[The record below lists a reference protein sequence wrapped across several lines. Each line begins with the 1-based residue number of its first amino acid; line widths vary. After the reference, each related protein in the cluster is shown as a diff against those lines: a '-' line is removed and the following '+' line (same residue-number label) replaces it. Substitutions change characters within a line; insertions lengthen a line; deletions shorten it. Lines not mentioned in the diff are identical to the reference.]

1 MILLVL
7 LIKYRGLAMSKDRDV
22 TVVEVKCPLCDH
34 TEIVYIPKEDIPEC
48 PIHRVKMNIHEILE
62 EGKSC

>member
-1 MILLVL
+1 
-7 LIKYRGLAMSKDRDV
+7 MSSKREEV
-22 TVVEVKCPLCDH
+22 TMVEVKCPKCDH
-34 TEIVYIPKEDIPEC
+34 TQIVYIPKEEIPEC